1 MERTKIRNF
10 AIIAHIDHGKS
21 TLADRFLE
29 ITGTVS
35 KDKLVPQYLDR
46 LSLEREKGITIKMQ
60 PVTMEYK
67 GYFLN
72 LIDTPGHI
80 DFNYEVSRA
89 LKAVEGVI
97 LLVDG
102 TQGIQAQTVHNLEL
116 AKKENLVII
125 PAINKIDLQI
135 PNLDDLL
142 EDIYKLTG
150 EKDVYLISAKL
161 GTGVEELLSAV
172 IEKIPHPIDY
182 PNNRP
187 NNDIYPNDNRIE
199 YPNNGP
205 NRDEIFG
212 QHSGKVFGQNSGVG
226 LVFDSHFDS
235 YRGIVLHLRVF
246 SGSFKALDEV
256 YLRQAKYKFKI
267 LEVGIFKPELYKRET
282 LDEGMIGYLATGI
295 KDPGILKI
303 GETVT
308 FDLETPPIEG
318 YQEPKPVVFASVF
331 PSTNI
336 SFENFENSLKKFQL
350 NDPSIVLEKINSPF
364 LGKGYNVGAMGLLHL
379 EIFTERLKREFQ
391 TDVVLT
397 LPSIKYRA
405 FLKSKNYQEILNPEE
420 IDLSQVLF
428 FEEPFIEIEIFTPLN
443 YLENIF
449 NLIRQSR
456 GKVKEQIIEG
466 SFIKIIAEMPLEEL
480 ISGFYD
486 ELKSISSGYA
496 SLRWHPVPERSSV
509 RGSPESVLGTGSGT
523 FLDYR
528 KSDLVKLEILIAEEK
543 EPSLSRII
551 HKSKAEKIARKILLE
566 LKNSL
571 PREEFP
577 IKLQAKIDGRIVARE
592 TIPAIWRDIAGWLYG
607 GDRTRKMK
615 LWQKQKEGKKKLQ
628 KLSKGK
634 VKIPNDVLLK
644 ILKIR

>member
-1 MERTKIRNF
+1 MEKTKIRNF

-35 KDKLVPQYLDR
+35 KGKLVPQYLDR

-172 IEKIPHPIDY
+172 IEKIPPPRISTDTTRINTDK
-182 PNNRP
+182 NNPCELVLEPHKYVNYNQRKSALDP
-187 NNDIYPNDNRIE
+187 R
-199 YPNNGP
+199 
-205 NRDEIFG
+205 R
-212 QHSGKVFGQNSGVG
+212 SVG

-267 LEVGIFKPELYKRET
+267 LEVGIFKPELYKTET
-282 LDEGMIGYLATGI
+282 LEEGMIGYLATGI
-295 KDPGILKI
+295 KNPGILKI

-308 FDLETPPIEG
+308 FDLETSPIEG

-331 PSTNI
+331 PSINI

-420 IDLSQVLF
+420 IDFSQVLF

-456 GKVKEQIIEG
+456 GKFKEQIIEG
-466 SFIKIIAEMPLEEL
+466 SFIKIMAEMPLEEL

-486 ELKSISSGYA
+486 ELKSVSSGYA
-496 SLRWHPVPERSSV
+496 SLRWR
-509 RGSPESVLGTGSGT
+509 

-566 LKNSL
+566 LKNNL

-592 TIPAIWRDIAGWLYG
+592 TVPAIWRDIAGWLYG

-628 KLSKGK
+628 KLGKGK

>member
-1 MERTKIRNF
+1 MEKTKIRNF

-150 EKDVYLISAKL
+150 EKDVYLISAKF
-161 GTGVEELLSAV
+161 GTGVEELISAV
-172 IEKIPHPIDY
+172 IEKIPSPIS
-182 PNNRP
+182 RK
-187 NNDIYPNDNRIE
+187 E
-199 YPNNGP
+199 
-205 NRDEIFG
+205 
-212 QHSGKVFGQNSGVG
+212 KCA

-246 SGSFKALDEV
+246 NGSFKALDEV

-282 LDEGMIGYLATGI
+282 LEEGMIGYLATGI

-350 NDPSIVLEKINSPF
+350 NDPSIILEKINSPF

-379 EIFTERLKREFQ
+379 EIFTERLKREFH

-420 IDLSQVLF
+420 IDFSQVLF

-466 SFIKIIAEMPLEEL
+466 SFIKIMAEMPLEEL

-486 ELKSISSGYA
+486 ELKSVSSGYA
-496 SLRWHPVPERSSV
+496 SLRWK
-509 RGSPESVLGTGSGT
+509 

-528 KSDLVKLEILIAEEK
+528 KSELVKLEILIAEEK

-592 TIPAIWRDIAGWLYG
+592 TVPAIWRDIAGWLYG

-628 KLSKGK
+628 KLGKGK

>member
-1 MERTKIRNF
+1 MENTKIRNF

-29 ITGTVS
+29 VTGTVS

-150 EKDVYLISAKL
+150 EKNVYLISAKL
-161 GTGVEELLSAV
+161 GTGVEELISAI
-172 IEKIPHPIDY
+172 IEKIPPPLINADSKRINADKNYQRINEDSKHIKKDKNDPYKSVSY
-182 PNNRP
+182 PNKSMNEENP
-187 NNDIYPNDNRIE
+187 NESVLYP
-199 YPNNGP
+199 
-205 NRDEIFG
+205 
-212 QHSGKVFGQNSGVG
+212 HKSVG

-267 LEVGIFKPELYKRET
+267 LEVGLFKPELYKTET

-308 FDLETPPIEG
+308 FDLETSPIEG

-331 PSTNI
+331 PSANI

-420 IDLSQVLF
+420 IDFSQVLF

-486 ELKSISSGYA
+486 ELKSVSSGYA
-496 SLRWHPVPERSSV
+496 SLRWR
-509 RGSPESVLGTGSGT
+509 
-523 FLDYR
+523 FLDYQ

-592 TIPAIWRDIAGWLYG
+592 TVPAIWRDIAGWLYG

-628 KLSKGK
+628 KLGKGK

>member
-29 ITGTVS
+29 ITGTVN

-97 LLVDG
+97 LLIDG
-102 TQGIQAQTVHNLEL
+102 TQGVQAQTVHNLEL

-125 PAINKIDLQI
+125 PVINKIDLQI

-150 EKDVYLISAKL
+150 EKDIYLISSKL

-172 IEKIPHPIDY
+172 IKKIPPPIYY
-182 PNNRP
+182 PDENRI
-187 NNDIYPNDNRIE
+187 NYPDLNRIE
-199 YPNNGP
+199 YRN
-205 NRDEIFG
+205 DL
-212 QHSGKVFGQNSGVG
+212 QLSGENPGIVSGYNPCKSVG

-235 YRGIVLHLRVF
+235 YLGIVLHLRVF
-246 SGSFKALDEV
+246 SGIFKALDEV

-267 LEVGIFKPELYKRET
+267 LEVGLFKPELYKTET
-282 LDEGMIGYLATGI
+282 LEEGMIGYLATGI

-308 FDLETPPIEG
+308 FDLETSPIEG

-350 NDPSIVLEKINSPF
+350 NDPSIFLEKINSPF

-420 IDLSQVLF
+420 IDFSQVLF

-456 GKVKEQIIEG
+456 GKFKEQIIEG

-486 ELKSISSGYA
+486 ELKSVSSGFA
-496 SLRWHPVPERSSV
+496 SLRWR
-509 RGSPESVLGTGSGT
+509 

-592 TIPAIWRDIAGWLYG
+592 TVPAIWRDIAGWLYG

-628 KLSKGK
+628 KLGKGK
-634 VKIPNDVLLK
+634 VKIPNNVLLK

>member
-1 MERTKIRNF
+1 MEKTKIRNF

-150 EKDVYLISAKL
+150 EKDVYLISAKF

-172 IEKIPHPIDY
+172 IEKIPPPRINTDTTRINADK
-182 PNNRP
+182 NNP
-187 NNDIYPNDNRIE
+187 YESVLDLYKSVNDNPRKSALDPRE
-199 YPNNGP
+199 
-205 NRDEIFG
+205 
-212 QHSGKVFGQNSGVG
+212 SVG

-246 SGSFKALDEV
+246 NGIFKALDEV

-267 LEVGIFKPELYKRET
+267 LEVGLFKPELYKTET
-282 LDEGMIGYLATGI
+282 LEDGMIGYLATGI

-308 FDLETPPIEG
+308 FDLETSPIEG

-350 NDPSIVLEKINSPF
+350 NDPSIVLEKIN
-364 LGKGYNVGAMGLLHL
+364 
-379 EIFTERLKREFQ
+379 
-391 TDVVLT
+391 
-397 LPSIKYRA
+397 
-405 FLKSKNYQEILNPEE
+405 
-420 IDLSQVLF
+420 
-428 FEEPFIEIEIFTPLN
+428 
-443 YLENIF
+443 
-449 NLIRQSR
+449 
-456 GKVKEQIIEG
+456 
-466 SFIKIIAEMPLEEL
+466 
-480 ISGFYD
+480 
-486 ELKSISSGYA
+486 
-496 SLRWHPVPERSSV
+496 
-509 RGSPESVLGTGSGT
+509 
-523 FLDYR
+523 
-528 KSDLVKLEILIAEEK
+528 
-543 EPSLSRII
+543 
-551 HKSKAEKIARKILLE
+551 
-566 LKNSL
+566 
-571 PREEFP
+571 
-577 IKLQAKIDGRIVARE
+577 
-592 TIPAIWRDIAGWLYG
+592 
-607 GDRTRKMK
+607 
-615 LWQKQKEGKKKLQ
+615 
-628 KLSKGK
+628 
-634 VKIPNDVLLK
+634 
-644 ILKIR
+644 

>member
-29 ITGTVS
+29 ITGTVN

-97 LLVDG
+97 LLIDG
-102 TQGIQAQTVHNLEL
+102 TQGVQAQTVHNLEL

-125 PAINKIDLQI
+125 PVINKIDLQI

-150 EKDVYLISAKL
+150 EKDIYLISSKL

-172 IEKIPHPIDY
+172 IKKIPPPIYY
-182 PNNRP
+182 PDENRI
-187 NNDIYPNDNRIE
+187 NYPDLNRIE
-199 YPNNGP
+199 YRN
-205 NRDEIFG
+205 DL
-212 QHSGKVFGQNSGVG
+212 QLSGENPGIVSGYNPCKSVG

-267 LEVGIFKPELYKRET
+267 LEVGLFKPELYKTET

-420 IDLSQVLF
+420 IDFSQVLF

-486 ELKSISSGYA
+486 ELKSVSSGYA
-496 SLRWHPVPERSSV
+496 SLRWR
-509 RGSPESVLGTGSGT
+509 

-592 TIPAIWRDIAGWLYG
+592 TVPAIWRDIAGWLYG

-628 KLSKGK
+628 KLGKGK

>member
-1 MERTKIRNF
+1 MIYGSNTIHGLNGFETDNTDKSIHGLNRLNIIHGSYGFKTDNTDNTKN
-10 AIIAHIDHGKS
+10 IDPYKS
-21 TLADRFLE
+21 A
-29 ITGTVS
+29 
-35 KDKLVPQYLDR
+35 LDPR
-46 LSLEREKGITIKMQ
+46 QS
-60 PVTMEYK
+60 
-67 GYFLN
+67 
-72 LIDTPGHI
+72 
-80 DFNYEVSRA
+80 
-89 LKAVEGVI
+89 
-97 LLVDG
+97 
-102 TQGIQAQTVHNLEL
+102 
-116 AKKENLVII
+116 
-125 PAINKIDLQI
+125 
-135 PNLDDLL
+135 
-142 EDIYKLTG
+142 
-150 EKDVYLISAKL
+150 
-161 GTGVEELLSAV
+161 
-172 IEKIPHPIDY
+172 
-182 PNNRP
+182 
-187 NNDIYPNDNRIE
+187 
-199 YPNNGP
+199 
-205 NRDEIFG
+205 
-212 QHSGKVFGQNSGVG
+212 VG

-256 YLRQAKYKFKI
+256 YLRQAKYKFKV
-267 LEVGIFKPELYKRET
+267 LEVGLFKPELYKTET
-282 LDEGMIGYLATGI
+282 LAEGMVGYLATGI

-391 TDVVLT
+391 TDVTLT

-420 IDLSQVLF
+420 IDFSQVLF
-428 FEEPFIEIEIFTPLN
+428 FEEPFIEIEIFNPLN

-456 GKVKEQIIEG
+456 GKIKEQIIEG

-486 ELKSISSGYA
+486 ELKSVSSGYA
-496 SLRWHPVPERSSV
+496 SLMWR
-509 RGSPESVLGTGSGT
+509 

-543 EPSLSRII
+543 EPSLSKIL

-592 TIPAIWRDIAGWLYG
+592 TVPAIWKDIAGWLYG

-628 KLSKGK
+628 KFGKGK

>member
-1 MERTKIRNF
+1 MEKTKIRNF

-150 EKDVYLISAKL
+150 EKDVYLISAKF
-161 GTGVEELLSAV
+161 GTGVEELISAV
-172 IEKIPHPIDY
+172 IEKIPCTIS
-182 PNNRP
+182 RK
-187 NNDIYPNDNRIE
+187 E
-199 YPNNGP
+199 
-205 NRDEIFG
+205 
-212 QHSGKVFGQNSGVG
+212 KCA

-282 LDEGMIGYLATGI
+282 LEEGMIGYLATGI

-391 TDVVLT
+391 TDVILT
-397 LPSIKYRA
+397 LPSIKY
-405 FLKSKNYQEILNPEE
+405 L
-420 IDLSQVLF
+420 
-428 FEEPFIEIEIFTPLN
+428 PF
-443 YLENIF
+443 
-449 NLIRQSR
+449 
-456 GKVKEQIIEG
+456 
-466 SFIKIIAEMPLEEL
+466 
-480 ISGFYD
+480 
-486 ELKSISSGYA
+486 
-496 SLRWHPVPERSSV
+496 
-509 RGSPESVLGTGSGT
+509 
-523 FLDYR
+523 
-528 KSDLVKLEILIAEEK
+528 
-543 EPSLSRII
+543 
-551 HKSKAEKIARKILLE
+551 
-566 LKNSL
+566 
-571 PREEFP
+571 
-577 IKLQAKIDGRIVARE
+577 
-592 TIPAIWRDIAGWLYG
+592 
-607 GDRTRKMK
+607 
-615 LWQKQKEGKKKLQ
+615 
-628 KLSKGK
+628 
-634 VKIPNDVLLK
+634 
-644 ILKIR
+644 

>member
-150 EKDVYLISAKL
+150 EKNVYLISAKL
-161 GTGVEELLSAV
+161 GTGVEELISAI
-172 IEKIPHPIDY
+172 IEKIPPPIS
-182 PNNRP
+182 RK
-187 NNDIYPNDNRIE
+187 E
-199 YPNNGP
+199 
-205 NRDEIFG
+205 
-212 QHSGKVFGQNSGVG
+212 KCA

-267 LEVGIFKPELYKRET
+267 LEVGLFKPELYKIET
-282 LDEGMIGYLATGI
+282 LEEGMIGYLATGI

-308 FDLETPPIEG
+308 FDLETSPIEG

-420 IDLSQVLF
+420 INFSQVLF

-486 ELKSISSGYA
+486 ELKSVSSGYA
-496 SLRWHPVPERSSV
+496 SLRWR
-509 RGSPESVLGTGSGT
+509 
-523 FLDYR
+523 FLDYQ

-592 TIPAIWRDIAGWLYG
+592 TVPAIWRDIAGWLYG

-628 KLSKGK
+628 KLGKGK

>member
-1 MERTKIRNF
+1 MEKTKIRNF

-29 ITGTVS
+29 ITGTVN

-150 EKDVYLISAKL
+150 EKNVYLISAKL
-161 GTGVEELLSAV
+161 GTGVEELISAI
-172 IEKIPHPIDY
+172 IEKIPPPIS
-182 PNNRP
+182 RK
-187 NNDIYPNDNRIE
+187 E
-199 YPNNGP
+199 
-205 NRDEIFG
+205 
-212 QHSGKVFGQNSGVG
+212 KCA

-267 LEVGIFKPELYKRET
+267 LEVGLFKPELYKIET
-282 LDEGMIGYLATGI
+282 LEEGMIGYLATGI

-308 FDLETPPIEG
+308 FDLETSPIEG

-420 IDLSQVLF
+420 INFSQVLF

-486 ELKSISSGYA
+486 ELKSVSSGYA
-496 SLRWHPVPERSSV
+496 SLRWR
-509 RGSPESVLGTGSGT
+509 
-523 FLDYR
+523 FLDYQ

-592 TIPAIWRDIAGWLYG
+592 TVPAIWRDIAGWLYG

-628 KLSKGK
+628 KLGKGK

>member
-1 MERTKIRNF
+1 MEKTKIRNF

-150 EKDVYLISAKL
+150 EKDVYLISAKF
-161 GTGVEELLSAV
+161 GTGVEELISAV
-172 IEKIPHPIDY
+172 IEKIPSPIS
-182 PNNRP
+182 RK
-187 NNDIYPNDNRIE
+187 E
-199 YPNNGP
+199 
-205 NRDEIFG
+205 
-212 QHSGKVFGQNSGVG
+212 KCA

-246 SGSFKALDEV
+246 NGSFKALDEV

-282 LDEGMIGYLATGI
+282 LEEGMIGYLATGI

-420 IDLSQVLF
+420 IDFSQVLF

-486 ELKSISSGYA
+486 ELKSLSSGYA
-496 SLRWHPVPERSSV
+496 SLRWE
-509 RGSPESVLGTGSGT
+509 
-523 FLDYR
+523 FLDYQ

-628 KLSKGK
+628 KLGKGK

>member
-1 MERTKIRNF
+1 MEKTKIRNF

-172 IEKIPHPIDY
+172 IEKIPCPIS
-182 PNNRP
+182 RK
-187 NNDIYPNDNRIE
+187 E
-199 YPNNGP
+199 
-205 NRDEIFG
+205 
-212 QHSGKVFGQNSGVG
+212 KCA
-226 LVFDSHFDS
+226 LVFDSHFDF

-246 SGSFKALDEV
+246 SGIFKALDEV

-267 LEVGIFKPELYKRET
+267 LEVGLFKPELYKTET

-308 FDLETPPIEG
+308 FDLETSPIEG

-420 IDLSQVLF
+420 INFSQVLF

-486 ELKSISSGYA
+486 ELKSVSSGYA
-496 SLRWHPVPERSSV
+496 SLRWR
-509 RGSPESVLGTGSGT
+509 

-592 TIPAIWRDIAGWLYG
+592 TVPAIWRDIAGWLYG

-628 KLSKGK
+628 KLGKGK
-634 VKIPNDVLLK
+634 VKIPNDILLK

>member
-1 MERTKIRNF
+1 MKKEKIRNF

-29 ITGTVS
+29 ITKTVS
-35 KDKLVPQYLDR
+35 KEKLVPQYLDR

-97 LLVDG
+97 LLIDG

-125 PAINKIDLQI
+125 PVINKIDLQI
-135 PNLDDLL
+135 HNLDELL
-142 EDIYKLTG
+142 EDICKLTG
-150 EKDVYLISAKL
+150 EREVYLVSAKL
-161 GTGVEELLSAV
+161 GTGVEELLSAI
-172 IEKIPHPIDY
+172 IERIPPPHIKLDQIKPL
-182 PNNRP
+182 
-187 NNDIYPNDNRIE
+187 
-199 YPNNGP
+199 
-205 NRDEIFG
+205 
-212 QHSGKVFGQNSGVG
+212 G

-235 YRGIVLHLRVF
+235 YRGIVFHLRVF
-246 SGSFKALDEV
+246 QGTFKALDEV
-256 YLRQAKYKFKI
+256 YLRQAKYKFKV
-267 LEVGIFKPELYKRET
+267 LEVGIFKPELCKTES
-282 LDEGMIGYLATGI
+282 LDEGMIGYIASGI

-303 GETVT
+303 GETIT
-308 FDLETPPIEG
+308 LDLETSPIEG
-318 YQEPKPVVFASVF
+318 YQEPKPVVFASIF

-336 SFENFENSLKKFQL
+336 NFENFENGLKKFQL

-391 TDVVLT
+391 TDVILT

-405 FLKSKNYQEILNPEE
+405 FLKSKTYKEIADPNE
-420 IDLSQVLF
+420 IELSQVLF
-428 FEEPFIEIEIFTPLN
+428 FEEPFIEIEIFTAFN

-449 NLIRQSR
+449 SLIKQSR
-456 GKVKEQIIEG
+456 GTLKEQVIEG
-466 SFIKIIAEMPLEEL
+466 SFIKIIAEIPLEEL

-486 ELKSISSGYA
+486 ELKSVSSGYA
-496 SLRWHPVPERSSV
+496 SLRWS
-509 RGSPESVLGTGSGT
+509 

-528 KSDLVKLEILIAEEK
+528 RSDLVKLEILIAEEK

-551 HKSKAEKIARKILLE
+551 HKSKAEKIGRKILLE

-577 IKLQAKIDGRIVARE
+577 IKLQAKVDGRIIARE

-615 LWQKQKEGKKKLQ
+615 LWQKQKEGKKKLE
-628 KLSKGK
+628 KFGKGK

>member
-29 ITGTVS
+29 VTGTVS

-97 LLVDG
+97 LLIDG

-172 IEKIPHPIDY
+172 IEKIPPPIS
-182 PNNRP
+182 RK
-187 NNDIYPNDNRIE
+187 E
-199 YPNNGP
+199 
-205 NRDEIFG
+205 
-212 QHSGKVFGQNSGVG
+212 KCA

-246 SGSFKALDEV
+246 NGSFKALDEV

-267 LEVGIFKPELYKRET
+267 LEVGLFKPELYKIET

-420 IDLSQVLF
+420 IDFSQVLF

-486 ELKSISSGYA
+486 ELKSVSSGYA
-496 SLRWHPVPERSSV
+496 SLRWR
-509 RGSPESVLGTGSGT
+509 
-523 FLDYR
+523 FLDYQ

-551 HKSKAEKIARKILLE
+551 HRSKAEKIARKILLE

-592 TIPAIWRDIAGWLYG
+592 TVPAIWRDIAGWLYG

-628 KLSKGK
+628 KLGKGK

>member
-1 MERTKIRNF
+1 MEKTKIRNF

-29 ITGTVS
+29 VTGTVS

-172 IEKIPHPIDY
+172 IEKIPCPIS
-182 PNNRP
+182 RK
-187 NNDIYPNDNRIE
+187 E
-199 YPNNGP
+199 
-205 NRDEIFG
+205 
-212 QHSGKVFGQNSGVG
+212 KCA

-267 LEVGIFKPELYKRET
+267 LEVGIFKPELYKTET
-282 LDEGMIGYLATGI
+282 LNEGMIGYLATGI

-308 FDLETPPIEG
+308 FDLETSPIEG

-420 IDLSQVLF
+420 IDFSQVLF

-449 NLIRQSR
+449 SLIRQSR

-486 ELKSISSGYA
+486 ELKSVSSGYA
-496 SLRWHPVPERSSV
+496 SLRWK
-509 RGSPESVLGTGSGT
+509 

-592 TIPAIWRDIAGWLYG
+592 TVPAIWRDIAGWLYG

-628 KLSKGK
+628 KLGRGK

>member
-60 PVTMEYK
+60 PVTMGYK

-97 LLVDG
+97 LLIDG

-161 GTGVEELLSAV
+161 GTGVEELLSAI
-172 IEKIPHPIDY
+172 IEKIPPPQINTDTTRINTDKFIHGLNGSNTDY
-182 PNNRP
+182 TNNRNP
-187 NNDIYPNDNRIE
+187 RESVLDPR
-199 YPNNGP
+199 
-205 NRDEIFG
+205 R
-212 QHSGKVFGQNSGVG
+212 SAG

-235 YRGIVLHLRVF
+235 YRGIILHLRVF

-267 LEVGIFKPELYKRET
+267 LEVGIFKPELYKTEI
-282 LDEGMIGYLATGI
+282 LEEGMIGYLATGI

-391 TDVVLT
+391 TDVILT

-405 FLKSKNYQEILNPEE
+405 FLKSKKYQEILNPEE
-420 IDLSQVLF
+420 IDFSQVLF

-496 SLRWHPVPERSSV
+496 SLRWK
-509 RGSPESVLGTGSGT
+509 
-523 FLDYR
+523 FLDYQ

-543 EPSLSRII
+543 EPGLSRII

-592 TIPAIWRDIAGWLYG
+592 TVPAIWRDIAGWLYG

-628 KLSKGK
+628 KLGKGK

>member
-1 MERTKIRNF
+1 MEKTKIRNF

-29 ITGTVS
+29 ITETVS

-60 PVTMEYK
+60 PVTMKYK

-72 LIDTPGHI
+72 FIDTPGHI

-150 EKDVYLISAKL
+150 EKDVYLISAKF

-172 IEKIPHPIDY
+172 IEKIPSPIS
-182 PNNRP
+182 RK
-187 NNDIYPNDNRIE
+187 E
-199 YPNNGP
+199 
-205 NRDEIFG
+205 
-212 QHSGKVFGQNSGVG
+212 KCA

-235 YRGIVLHLRVF
+235 YRGIILHLRVF
-246 SGSFKALDEV
+246 NGIFKALDEV
-256 YLRQAKYKFKI
+256 YLKQAKYKFKI
-267 LEVGIFKPELYKRET
+267 LEVGLFKPELCKTET
-282 LDEGMIGYLATGI
+282 LEEGMIGYLATGI

-331 PSTNI
+331 PSINI

-420 IDLSQVLF
+420 IDFSQVLF

-456 GKVKEQIIEG
+456 GKVKEQIVEG

-486 ELKSISSGYA
+486 ELKSVSSGYA
-496 SLRWHPVPERSSV
+496 SLRWR
-509 RGSPESVLGTGSGT
+509 

-628 KLSKGK
+628 KLGKGK

>member
-1 MERTKIRNF
+1 MEKTKIRNF

-29 ITGTVS
+29 VTGTVS

-150 EKDVYLISAKL
+150 EKNVYLISAKL
-161 GTGVEELLSAV
+161 GTGVEELISAI
-172 IEKIPHPIDY
+172 IEKIPPPIS
-182 PNNRP
+182 RK
-187 NNDIYPNDNRIE
+187 E
-199 YPNNGP
+199 
-205 NRDEIFG
+205 
-212 QHSGKVFGQNSGVG
+212 KCA

-267 LEVGIFKPELYKRET
+267 LEVGLFKPELYKTET
-282 LDEGMIGYLATGI
+282 LEEGMIGYLATGI

-308 FDLETPPIEG
+308 FYLETPPIEG

-405 FLKSKNYQEILNPEE
+405 FLKSKKYQEILNPEE
-420 IDLSQVLF
+420 IDFSQVLF

-486 ELKSISSGYA
+486 ELKSVSSGYA
-496 SLRWHPVPERSSV
+496 SLRWR
-509 RGSPESVLGTGSGT
+509 

-543 EPSLSRII
+543 ESSLSRII

-566 LKNSL
+566 LKNNL

-592 TIPAIWRDIAGWLYG
+592 TVPAIWRDIAGWLYG

-628 KLSKGK
+628 KLGKGK

>member
-1 MERTKIRNF
+1 MEKEKIRNF

-29 ITGTVS
+29 ITGAVS
-35 KDKLVPQYLDR
+35 KEKLVPQYLDR

-97 LLVDG
+97 LLIDG

-135 PNLDDLL
+135 HNLDELL

-150 EKDVYLISAKL
+150 EREVYLVSAKL
-161 GTGVEELLSAV
+161 GTGVEELLSAI
-172 IEKIPHPIDY
+172 IEKIPPPQIKL
-182 PNNRP
+182 N
-187 NNDIYPNDNRIE
+187 
-199 YPNNGP
+199 
-205 NRDEIFG
+205 
-212 QHSGKVFGQNSGVG
+212 QNKPLG

-246 SGSFKALDEV
+246 QGTFKALDEV
-256 YLRQAKYKFKI
+256 YLRQAKYKFKV
-267 LEVGIFKPELYKRET
+267 LEVGIFKPELYKTES
-282 LDEGMIGYLATGI
+282 LDEGMIGYIASGI

-303 GETVT
+303 GETIT
-308 FDLETPPIEG
+308 LDLETPPIEG

-391 TDVVLT
+391 TDVILT

-405 FLKSKNYQEILNPEE
+405 FLKSKTYKEITDPNEV
-420 IDLSQVLF
+420 DLSQVLF
-428 FEEPFIEIEIFTPLN
+428 FEEPFIEIEIFTPFN

-449 NLIRQSR
+449 SLIKQSR
-456 GKVKEQIIEG
+456 GTLKEQVIEG

-486 ELKSISSGYA
+486 ELKSVSSGYA
-496 SLRWHPVPERSSV
+496 SLRWS
-509 RGSPESVLGTGSGT
+509 

-528 KSDLVKLEILIAEEK
+528 KSDLVKLEILIAEER

-551 HKSKAEKIARKILLE
+551 HKSKAEKIGRKILLE

-577 IKLQAKIDGRIVARE
+577 IKLQAKVDGRIIARE

-615 LWQKQKEGKKKLQ
+615 LWQKQKEGKKKLE
-628 KLSKGK
+628 KLGKGK

>member
-29 ITGTVS
+29 ITGTVN

-150 EKDVYLISAKL
+150 EKNVYLISAKL
-161 GTGVEELLSAV
+161 GTGVEELISAI
-172 IEKIPHPIDY
+172 IEKIPPPIS
-182 PNNRP
+182 RK
-187 NNDIYPNDNRIE
+187 E
-199 YPNNGP
+199 
-205 NRDEIFG
+205 
-212 QHSGKVFGQNSGVG
+212 KCA

-256 YLRQAKYKFKI
+256 YLRQSKYKFKI
-267 LEVGIFKPELYKRET
+267 LEVGLFKPELYKIET
-282 LDEGMIGYLATGI
+282 LEKGMIGYLATGI

-308 FDLETPPIEG
+308 FDLETSPIEG

-420 IDLSQVLF
+420 INFSQVLF

-486 ELKSISSGYA
+486 ELKSVSSGYA
-496 SLRWHPVPERSSV
+496 SLRWR
-509 RGSPESVLGTGSGT
+509 

-592 TIPAIWRDIAGWLYG
+592 TVPAIWRDIAGWLYG

-628 KLSKGK
+628 KLGKGK

>member
-1 MERTKIRNF
+1 MEKTRIRNF

-97 LLVDG
+97 LLIDG

-150 EKDVYLISAKL
+150 EREVYLISAKL

-172 IEKIPHPIDY
+172 IEKIPPPRINTDTTQINTDK
-182 PNNRP
+182 NNP
-187 NNDIYPNDNRIE
+187 YESVLDQYKYVNRNQRKSALD
-199 YPNNGP
+199 P
-205 NRDEIFG
+205 R
-212 QHSGKVFGQNSGVG
+212 QSAG

-246 SGSFKALDEV
+246 SGSFKSLDDV
-256 YLRQAKYKFKI
+256 YLRQAKYKFKV
-267 LEVGIFKPELYKRET
+267 LEVGVFKPELYKTET
-282 LDEGMIGYLATGI
+282 LNEGMIGYLATGI

-420 IDLSQVLF
+420 IDFAQVLF

-486 ELKSISSGYA
+486 ELKSVSSGYA
-496 SLRWHPVPERSSV
+496 SLRWR
-509 RGSPESVLGTGSGT
+509 
-523 FLDYR
+523 FLDYL

-543 EPSLSRII
+543 EPSLSKII

-592 TIPAIWRDIAGWLYG
+592 TVPAIWRDIAGWLYG

-628 KLSKGK
+628 KLGKGK

>member
-1 MERTKIRNF
+1 MEKTKIRNF

-29 ITGTVS
+29 ITGTVN

-150 EKDVYLISAKL
+150 EKNVYLISAKL
-161 GTGVEELLSAV
+161 GTGVEELISAI
-172 IEKIPHPIDY
+172 IEKIPPPIS
-182 PNNRP
+182 RK
-187 NNDIYPNDNRIE
+187 E
-199 YPNNGP
+199 
-205 NRDEIFG
+205 
-212 QHSGKVFGQNSGVG
+212 KCA

-256 YLRQAKYKFKI
+256 YLRQSKYKFKI
-267 LEVGIFKPELYKRET
+267 LEVGLFKPELYKIET
-282 LDEGMIGYLATGI
+282 LEKGMIGYLATGI

-308 FDLETPPIEG
+308 FDLETSPIEG

-420 IDLSQVLF
+420 INFSQVLF

-486 ELKSISSGYA
+486 ELKSVSSGYA
-496 SLRWHPVPERSSV
+496 SLRWR
-509 RGSPESVLGTGSGT
+509 
-523 FLDYR
+523 FLDYQ

-592 TIPAIWRDIAGWLYG
+592 TVPAIWRDIAGWLYG

-628 KLSKGK
+628 KLGKGK

>member
-1 MERTKIRNF
+1 MEKTKIRNF

-29 ITGTVS
+29 ITGTIS

-60 PVTMEYK
+60 PVAMEYK
-67 GYFLN
+67 GYLLN

-97 LLVDG
+97 LLIDG
-102 TQGIQAQTVHNLEL
+102 TQGIQAQTIHNLEL
-116 AKKENLVII
+116 SKKENLVII

-150 EKDVYLISAKL
+150 QKDVYLISAKL
-161 GTGVEELLSAV
+161 GTGIEELLSAI
-172 IEKIPHPIDY
+172 IEKIPPPIS
-182 PNNRP
+182 RK
-187 NNDIYPNDNRIE
+187 E
-199 YPNNGP
+199 
-205 NRDEIFG
+205 
-212 QHSGKVFGQNSGVG
+212 KCA
-226 LVFDSHFDS
+226 LVFDSHFDV
-235 YRGIVLHLRVF
+235 YRGIILHLRVF
-246 SGSFKALDEV
+246 NGSFKALDEV

-267 LEVGIFKPELYKRET
+267 LEVGIFKPELYKTEI
-282 LDEGMIGYLATGI
+282 LEEGMIGYLATGI
-295 KDPGILKI
+295 KNPGILKI
-303 GETVT
+303 GETIT

-391 TDVVLT
+391 TDIVLT

-420 IDLSQVLF
+420 IDFSQVLF

-466 SFIKIIAEMPLEEL
+466 SFIKIVAEMPLEEL

-486 ELKSISSGYA
+486 ELKSVSSGYA
-496 SLRWHPVPERSSV
+496 SLRWR
-509 RGSPESVLGTGSGT
+509 
-523 FLDYR
+523 FLDYQ
-528 KSDLVKLEILIAEEK
+528 KSDLTKLEILIAEEK
-543 EPSLSRII
+543 ESSLARII
-551 HKSKAEKIARKILLE
+551 HKSKAEKIARKILLK
-566 LKNSL
+566 LKNNL

-577 IKLQAKIDGRIVARE
+577 IKLQAKIDGRIIARE
-592 TIPAIWRDIAGWLYG
+592 TVPAIWKDIAGWLYG

-628 KLSKGK
+628 RLGKGK

>member
-1 MERTKIRNF
+1 MEKTKIRNF

-29 ITGTVS
+29 ITRTVS

-161 GTGVEELLSAV
+161 GTGVEELLSAI
-172 IEKIPHPIDY
+172 IEKIPPPIS
-182 PNNRP
+182 RK
-187 NNDIYPNDNRIE
+187 E
-199 YPNNGP
+199 
-205 NRDEIFG
+205 
-212 QHSGKVFGQNSGVG
+212 KCA

-267 LEVGIFKPELYKRET
+267 LEVGLFKPELYKTET

-308 FDLETPPIEG
+308 FDLETSPVEG

-331 PSTNI
+331 PSANI

-420 IDLSQVLF
+420 IDFSQVLF

-486 ELKSISSGYA
+486 ELKSVSSGYA
-496 SLRWHPVPERSSV
+496 SLRWR
-509 RGSPESVLGTGSGT
+509 

-592 TIPAIWRDIAGWLYG
+592 TVPAIWRDIAGWLYG

-628 KLSKGK
+628 KLGKGK

>member
-1 MERTKIRNF
+1 MEKTRIRNF

-35 KDKLVPQYLDR
+35 KEKLVPQYLDR

-125 PAINKIDLQI
+125 PTINKIDLQI

-172 IEKIPHPIDY
+172 IEKIPPPRINTNTTLINADK
-182 PNNRP
+182 NNP
-187 NNDIYPNDNRIE
+187 YESVLDLYKSVNDNPRKSALD
-199 YPNNGP
+199 P
-205 NRDEIFG
+205 R
-212 QHSGKVFGQNSGVG
+212 QSVG

-246 SGSFKALDEV
+246 NGSFKALDEV
-256 YLRQAKYKFKI
+256 YLRQAKYKFKV
-267 LEVGIFKPELYKRET
+267 LEVGLFKPELYKTET
-282 LDEGMIGYLATGI
+282 LEEGMIGYLATGI

-303 GETVT
+303 GETIT

-420 IDLSQVLF
+420 IDFSQVLF

-456 GKVKEQIIEG
+456 GKIKDQIIEG

-486 ELKSISSGYA
+486 ELKSVSSGYA
-496 SLRWHPVPERSSV
+496 SLRWK
-509 RGSPESVLGTGSGT
+509 
-523 FLDYR
+523 FLDYQ

-592 TIPAIWRDIAGWLYG
+592 TVPAIWRDIAGWLYG

-628 KLSKGK
+628 KLGKGK

>member
-1 MERTKIRNF
+1 MEKTKIRNF

-150 EKDVYLISAKL
+150 EKDVYLISAKF
-161 GTGVEELLSAV
+161 GTGVEELISAV
-172 IEKIPHPIDY
+172 IEKIPSPIS
-182 PNNRP
+182 RK
-187 NNDIYPNDNRIE
+187 E
-199 YPNNGP
+199 
-205 NRDEIFG
+205 
-212 QHSGKVFGQNSGVG
+212 KCA

-246 SGSFKALDEV
+246 NGSFKALDEV

-282 LDEGMIGYLATGI
+282 LEEGMIGYLATGI

-350 NDPSIVLEKINSPF
+350 NDPSIILEKINSPF

-379 EIFTERLKREFQ
+379 EIFTERLKREFH

-405 FLKSKNYQEILNPEE
+405 FLKSENYQEILNPEE
-420 IDLSQVLF
+420 IDFSQVLF

-466 SFIKIIAEMPLEEL
+466 SFIKIMAEMPLEEL

-486 ELKSISSGYA
+486 ELKSLSSGYA
-496 SLRWHPVPERSSV
+496 SLRWK
-509 RGSPESVLGTGSGT
+509 

-528 KSDLVKLEILIAEEK
+528 KSELVKLEILIAEEK

-592 TIPAIWRDIAGWLYG
+592 TVPAIWRDIAGWLYG

-628 KLSKGK
+628 KLGKGK

>member
-1 MERTKIRNF
+1 MEKTKIRNF

-29 ITGTVS
+29 VTGTVS

-150 EKDVYLISAKL
+150 EKNVYLISAKL
-161 GTGVEELLSAV
+161 GTGVEELISAI
-172 IEKIPHPIDY
+172 IEKIPPPIS
-182 PNNRP
+182 RK
-187 NNDIYPNDNRIE
+187 E
-199 YPNNGP
+199 
-205 NRDEIFG
+205 
-212 QHSGKVFGQNSGVG
+212 KCA

-267 LEVGIFKPELYKRET
+267 LEVGLFKPELYKRET

-308 FDLETPPIEG
+308 FDLETSPIEG

-405 FLKSKNYQEILNPEE
+405 FLKSKKYQEILNPEE
-420 IDLSQVLF
+420 IDFSQVLF

-486 ELKSISSGYA
+486 ELKSVSSGYA
-496 SLRWHPVPERSSV
+496 SLRWR
-509 RGSPESVLGTGSGT
+509 

-543 EPSLSRII
+543 ESSLSRII

-566 LKNSL
+566 LKNNL

-592 TIPAIWRDIAGWLYG
+592 TVPAIWRDIAGWLYG

-628 KLSKGK
+628 KLGKGK

>member
-67 GYFLN
+67 DYFLN

-97 LLVDG
+97 LLIDG

-172 IEKIPHPIDY
+172 IEKIPCPISRKD
-182 PNNRP
+182 
-187 NNDIYPNDNRIE
+187 
-199 YPNNGP
+199 
-205 NRDEIFG
+205 
-212 QHSGKVFGQNSGVG
+212 KCA

-246 SGSFKALDEV
+246 NGSFKALDEV

-267 LEVGIFKPELYKRET
+267 LEVGFFQPELYKTET
-282 LDEGMIGYLATGI
+282 LEEGMIGYLATGI

-420 IDLSQVLF
+420 IDFSQVLF

-486 ELKSISSGYA
+486 ELKSVSSGYA
-496 SLRWHPVPERSSV
+496 SLRWK
-509 RGSPESVLGTGSGT
+509 

-528 KSDLVKLEILIAEEK
+528 KSDLVKSEILIAEEK
-543 EPSLSRII
+543 EPSLSKII
-551 HKSKAEKIARKILLE
+551 HKSKAEKIAREILLE

-592 TIPAIWRDIAGWLYG
+592 TVPAIWRDIAGWLYG

-628 KLSKGK
+628 KLGKGK

-644 ILKIR
+644 ILKIK

>member
-1 MERTKIRNF
+1 MEKTRIRNF

-172 IEKIPHPIDY
+172 IEKIPY
-182 PNNRP
+182 PCPESCSALVRGDLDQDKP
-187 NNDIYPNDNRIE
+187 
-199 YPNNGP
+199 
-205 NRDEIFG
+205 
-212 QHSGKVFGQNSGVG
+212 VG

-267 LEVGIFKPELYKRET
+267 LEVGIFKPELYKTET

-391 TDVVLT
+391 TDVILT

-420 IDLSQVLF
+420 IDVSQVLF

-486 ELKSISSGYA
+486 ELKSVSSGYA
-496 SLRWHPVPERSSV
+496 SLRWR
-509 RGSPESVLGTGSGT
+509 

-577 IKLQAKIDGRIVARE
+577 IKLQAKIDGKIVARE

-615 LWQKQKEGKKKLQ
+615 LWQKQKEGKNKLQ
-628 KLSKGK
+628 KLGKGK

>member
-1 MERTKIRNF
+1 MEKTKIRNF

-161 GTGVEELLSAV
+161 GTGVEELLSAI
-172 IEKIPHPIDY
+172 IEKIPCPIS
-182 PNNRP
+182 RK
-187 NNDIYPNDNRIE
+187 E
-199 YPNNGP
+199 
-205 NRDEIFG
+205 
-212 QHSGKVFGQNSGVG
+212 KCA

-267 LEVGIFKPELYKRET
+267 LEVGIFKPELYKTET
-282 LDEGMIGYLATGI
+282 LEEGMIGYLATGI

-303 GETVT
+303 GETIT
-308 FDLETPPIEG
+308 FDLETSPIEG
-318 YQEPKPVVFASVF
+318 YEEPKPVVFASVF

-420 IDLSQVLF
+420 IDFSQVLF
-428 FEEPFIEIEIFTPLN
+428 FEEPFIEIEVFTPLN

-486 ELKSISSGYA
+486 ELKSVSSGYA
-496 SLRWHPVPERSSV
+496 SLRWR
-509 RGSPESVLGTGSGT
+509 
-523 FLDYR
+523 FLDYQ

-628 KLSKGK
+628 KLGKGK

>member
-1 MERTKIRNF
+1 MEKTKIRNF

-29 ITGTVS
+29 VTGTVS

-150 EKDVYLISAKL
+150 EKNVYLISAKL
-161 GTGVEELLSAV
+161 GTGVEELLSAI
-172 IEKIPHPIDY
+172 IEKIPPPIS
-182 PNNRP
+182 RK
-187 NNDIYPNDNRIE
+187 E
-199 YPNNGP
+199 
-205 NRDEIFG
+205 
-212 QHSGKVFGQNSGVG
+212 KCA

-267 LEVGIFKPELYKRET
+267 LEVGLFKPELYKTET
-282 LDEGMIGYLATGI
+282 LEEGMIGYLATGI

-308 FDLETPPIEG
+308 FDLETSPIEG

-405 FLKSKNYQEILNPEE
+405 FLKSKKYQEILNPEE
-420 IDLSQVLF
+420 IDFSQVLF

-486 ELKSISSGYA
+486 ELKSVSSGYA
-496 SLRWHPVPERSSV
+496 SLRWR
-509 RGSPESVLGTGSGT
+509 

-543 EPSLSRII
+543 ESSLSRII

-566 LKNSL
+566 LKNNL

-592 TIPAIWRDIAGWLYG
+592 TVPAIWRDIAGWLYG

-628 KLSKGK
+628 KLGKGK

>member
-29 ITGTVS
+29 VTGTVS

-97 LLVDG
+97 LLIDG

-172 IEKIPHPIDY
+172 IEKIPPPIS
-182 PNNRP
+182 RK
-187 NNDIYPNDNRIE
+187 E
-199 YPNNGP
+199 
-205 NRDEIFG
+205 
-212 QHSGKVFGQNSGVG
+212 KCA

-246 SGSFKALDEV
+246 NGSFKALDEV

-267 LEVGIFKPELYKRET
+267 LEVGLFKPELYKIET

-397 LPSIKYRA
+397 LPSIKYLA

-420 IDLSQVLF
+420 IDFSQVLF

-486 ELKSISSGYA
+486 ELKSVSSGYA
-496 SLRWHPVPERSSV
+496 SLRWK
-509 RGSPESVLGTGSGT
+509 
-523 FLDYR
+523 FLDYQ

-592 TIPAIWRDIAGWLYG
+592 TVPAIWRDIAGWLYG

-628 KLSKGK
+628 KLGKGK

>member
-150 EKDVYLISAKL
+150 EKDVYLISAKF
-161 GTGVEELLSAV
+161 GTGVEELLSVV
-172 IEKIPHPIDY
+172 IEKIPCPIS
-182 PNNRP
+182 RK
-187 NNDIYPNDNRIE
+187 E
-199 YPNNGP
+199 
-205 NRDEIFG
+205 
-212 QHSGKVFGQNSGVG
+212 KCA

-246 SGSFKALDEV
+246 NGSFKALNEV
-256 YLRQAKYKFKI
+256 YLRQVKYKFKI
-267 LEVGIFKPELYKRET
+267 LEVGLFKPELYKTET
-282 LDEGMIGYLATGI
+282 LEEGMIGYLATGI

-303 GETVT
+303 GETIT

-420 IDLSQVLF
+420 IDFSQVLF

-496 SLRWHPVPERSSV
+496 SLRWE
-509 RGSPESVLGTGSGT
+509 
-523 FLDYR
+523 FLDYQ

-628 KLSKGK
+628 KLGKGK